1 MQPPGPIELAP
12 VTCFVIGPIG
22 DRLAVQGS
30 EERLRYEASIQTLET
45 VIEPACITFGLEP
58 VRADGI
64 AQPGEI
70 TDQIFRHL
78 RDDDIVIVD
87 VTGGNPNV
95 MYELGLRHTT
105 GKLTIQIGETG
116 RLPFDIG
123 IIRTIRFIRTELGL
137 IQARDEL
144 VEAIRAGLEG
154 RFDPV
159 TATRVWNESLAEQGT
174 GTSREVAAA
183 ALAPPGQEI
192 TATEED
198 EPGFLDLLAE
208 AEASFPLA
216 GEKIQET
223 GEIIEEMSALM
234 TEATAEVERSDAR
247 GGSSGARLLIANRLA
262 DSLTSL
268 AERLEEVAQSYADR
282 MNQVNP
288 GISYI
293 ISELER
299 DPAQLAEAPEFPDQV
314 NTLAAATREGLE
326 SAAGLATVVEGIG
339 SITRRLREPSRR
351 ISRAL
356 RDFAQA
362 SEVIYEWEDKVR
374 TLPPP
379 PEGEPPTEDQS
390 SIDRP

>member
-1 MQPPGPIELAP
+1 MQRSGSTNLSP
-12 VTCFVIGPIG
+12 VICFVIGPIG
-22 DRLAVQGS
+22 DRLAVHGS
-30 EERLRYEASIQTLET
+30 EERLRYEASIQTVET
-45 VIEPACITFGLEP
+45 VIEPACGSFGLEP
-58 VRADGI
+58 IRADRI
-64 AQPGEI
+64 AEPGEI

-78 RDDDIVIVD
+78 RDDDIVIAD

-123 IIRTIRFIRTELGL
+123 MIRTIRFARTELGL
-137 IQARDEL
+137 IEARDEL
-144 VEAIRAGLEG
+144 IEAIRAGLED

-159 TATRVWNESLAEQGT
+159 TATRVWNESLAQQAPEPSIET
-174 GTSREVAAA
+174 AAA

-192 TATEED
+192 THGED
-198 EPGFLDLLAE
+198 EGPGFLDLLAE

-216 GEKIQET
+216 AEKIEET
-223 GEIIEEMSALM
+223 GNILTEMNSLM

-247 GGSSGARLLIANRLA
+247 GGGSGARLLIANRLA

-282 MNQVNP
+282 MNQVDP
-288 GISYI
+288 GISYV

-299 DPAQLAEAPEFPDQV
+299 DPSQLAEAPEFPAQLGM
-314 NTLAAATREGLE
+314 LAGATREGLQ
-326 SAAGLATVVEGIG
+326 SAEELAEVVEGIG
-339 SITRRLREPSRR
+339 AITRRLREPSRR

-356 RDFAQA
+356 RDFSEA
-362 SEVIYEWEDKVR
+362 SQIIFSWDDRIKR
-374 TLPPP
+374 LPGTSGNQPGTA
-379 PEGEPPTEDQS
+379 ENQQ
-390 SIDRP
+390 